1 MKVNF
6 DKKEKNKVY
15 FNVDV
20 DWKEFE
26 PKIDEA
32 YKKMR
37 SKFNIPGFRKGKVP
51 KMIIEQNYGVQVFY
65 DEAINIMLQDIYPK
79 ALEELDLKVVDQP
92 DVDVKDFKEN
102 EKINFTFEVEVVP
115 EFELPNFEEMEVEDV
130 KEEFDKE
137 VVTNEIERLRNEN
150 ARYTIVED
158 RKTKKGDIVKLDFK
172 GYVNNEAFQGGEAK
186 DYELEIGSN
195 SFIPGFEDQLIDRAI
210 GEEFDV
216 NVKFPEEYHAEDL
229 KGKDAKFIC
238 KINEIKVKEL
248 PELDDNFASDVSE
261 FDTLKEFKADLRK
274 KLKAQFNEMVDTQRE
289 NKVLDKVIEE
299 TKFDVPN
306 RMIEDEVENEL
317 RNFQYRLQAQ
327 GLNYDDYKKYTGKT
341 DDEIK
346 ETFKEPAEKRVKLGL
361 ILEKYAKDNKIKATK
376 RDYDKELDKLA
387 EMYKAEDKEEFKKS
401 MSEGSLEFLDRGILN
416 SKSIDDIKKKSK
428 IYLMR

>member
-1 MKVNF
+1 
-6 DKKEKNKVY
+6 
-15 FNVDV
+15 
-20 DWKEFE
+20 
-26 PKIDEA
+26 
-32 YKKMR
+32 
-37 SKFNIPGFRKGKVP
+37 
-51 KMIIEQNYGVQVFY
+51 MIIEQNYGVQVFY
-65 DEAINIMLQDIYPK
+65 DEAINIMLQEIYPK

-102 EKINFTFEVEVVP
+102 ESINFTFEVEVVP
-115 EFELPNFEEMEVEDV
+115 EFELPNFEEIEVEDV

-150 ARYTIVED
+150 ARYTIIED

-172 GYVNNEAFQGGEAK
+172 GYVDNEAFQGGEAK

-195 SFIPGFEDQLIDRAI
+195 SFIPGFEDQLVDRAI

-216 NVKFPEEYHAEDL
+216 NVKFPEEYHSEDL

-274 KLKAQFNEMVDTQRE
+274 KLKAQFNEMVDAQRE
-289 NKVLDKVIEE
+289 NKVLDKVLEE

-361 ILEKYAKDNKIKATK
+361 ILEKYAKENKIKATK

-387 EMYKAEDKEEFKKS
+387 EMYKAEDKEEFKKT
-401 MSEGSLEFLDRGILN
+401 MSEGSLEF
-416 SKSIDDIKKKSK
+416 
-428 IYLMR
+428 

>member
-6 DKKEKNKVY
+6 DKREKNKVY

-20 DWKEFE
+20 DWKDFE

-32 YKKMR
+32 YKKIR

-65 DEAINIMLQDIYPK
+65 DEAINIMLQEIYPK

-102 EKINFTFEVEVVP
+102 ENINFTFEVEVVP
-115 EFELPNFEEMEVEDV
+115 EFELPNFEEIEVEDV

-150 ARYTIVED
+150 ARYTIIED

-172 GYVNNEAFQGGEAK
+172 GYVDNEAFQGGEAK

-195 SFIPGFEDQLIDRAI
+195 SFIPGFEDQLVDRAI

-238 KINEIKVKEL
+238 TINEIKVKEL

-274 KLKAQFNEMVDTQRE
+274 KLKAQFNEMIDAQRE

-327 GLNYDDYKKYTGKT
+327 GLNYEDYKKYTGNT
-341 DDEIK
+341 DEEIK
-346 ETFKEPAEKRVKLGL
+346 ETFKEPAKKRVKLGL
-361 ILEKYAKDNKIKATK
+361 ILEKYAQENKLKATK

-387 EMYKAEDKEEFKKS
+387 EMYKAEDKEEFKKT

-416 SKSIDDIKKKSK
+416 SKAIEDIKKKVK
-428 IYLMR
+428 YI

>member
-32 YKKMR
+32 YKKIR

-65 DEAINIMLQDIYPK
+65 DEAINICLQEIYPK

-216 NVKFPEEYHAEDL
+216 NVKFPEEYHSEEL

-416 SKSIDDIKKKSK
+416 SKSIDDIKKKVK
-428 IYLMR
+428 YI

>member
-6 DKKEKNKVY
+6 DKREKNKVY

-20 DWKEFE
+20 DWKDFE

-32 YKKMR
+32 YKKIR

-65 DEAINIMLQDIYPK
+65 DEAINIMLQEIYPK
-79 ALEELDLKVVDQP
+79 TLEELDLKVVDQP

-102 EKINFTFEVEVVP
+102 ENINFTFEVEVVP
-115 EFELPNFEEMEVEDV
+115 EFELPNFEEIEVEDV

-150 ARYTIVED
+150 ARYTIIED

-172 GYVNNEAFQGGEAK
+172 GYVDNEAFQGGEAK

-195 SFIPGFEDQLIDRAI
+195 SFIPGFEDQLVDRAI

-216 NVKFPEEYHAEDL
+216 NVKFPEDYHAEDL

-238 KINEIKVKEL
+238 TINEIKVKEL

-274 KLKAQFNEMVDTQRE
+274 KLKAQFNEMIDAQRE

-327 GLNYDDYKKYTGKT
+327 GLNYEDYKKYTGNT
-341 DDEIK
+341 DEEIK
-346 ETFKEPAEKRVKLGL
+346 KTFKEPAEKRVKLGL
-361 ILEKYAKDNKIKATK
+361 ILEKYAQENKLKATK

-416 SKSIDDIKKKSK
+416 SKAIDDIKKKVK
-428 IYLMR
+428 YI

>member
-6 DKKEKNKVY
+6 DKREKNKVY

-20 DWKEFE
+20 DWKDFE

-32 YKKMR
+32 YKKIK

-65 DEAINIMLQDIYPK
+65 DEAINIMLQEIYPK

-102 EKINFTFEVEVVP
+102 ENINFTFEVEVVP
-115 EFELPNFEEMEVEDV
+115 EFELPNFEEIEVEDV

-150 ARYTIVED
+150 ARYTIIED

-172 GYVNNEAFQGGEAK
+172 GYVDNEAFQGGEAK

-195 SFIPGFEDQLIDRAI
+195 SFIPGFEDQLVDRAI

-238 KINEIKVKEL
+238 TINEIKVKEL

-274 KLKAQFNEMVDTQRE
+274 KLKAQFNEMIDAQRE

-327 GLNYDDYKKYTGKT
+327 GLNYEDYKKYTGNT
-341 DDEIK
+341 DEEIK
-346 ETFKEPAEKRVKLGL
+346 KTFKEPAEKRVKLGL
-361 ILEKYAKDNKIKATK
+361 ILEKYAQENKLKATK

-387 EMYKAEDKEEFKKS
+387 EMYKAEDKEEFKKT

-416 SKSIDDIKKKSK
+416 SKAIDDIKKKVK
-428 IYLMR
+428 YI

>member
-20 DWKEFE
+20 DWKDFE

-32 YKKMR
+32 YKKIR
-37 SKFNIPGFRKGKVP
+37 SKFSIPGFRKGKVP

-65 DEAINIMLQDIYPK
+65 DEAINIMLQEIYPK

-102 EKINFTFEVEVVP
+102 ENINFTFEVEVVP
-115 EFELPNFEEMEVEDV
+115 EFELPNFEEIEVKDI

-150 ARYTIVED
+150 ARYTIIED

-172 GYVNNEAFQGGEAK
+172 GYVDNEAFQGGEAK

-195 SFIPGFEDQLIDRAI
+195 SFIPGFEDQLVDRAI

-238 KINEIKVKEL
+238 TINEIKVKEL

-274 KLKAQFNEMVDTQRE
+274 KLKAQFNEMIDAQRE

-327 GLNYDDYKKYTGKT
+327 GLNYEDYKKYTGNT
-341 DDEIK
+341 DEEIK

-361 ILEKYAKDNKIKATK
+361 ILEKYAKENKLKATK

-416 SKSIDDIKKKSK
+416 SKAIDDIKKKVK
-428 IYLMR
+428 YI

>member
-6 DKKEKNKVY
+6 DKREKNKVY

-20 DWKEFE
+20 DWKDFE

-32 YKKMR
+32 YKKIR

-65 DEAINIMLQDIYPK
+65 DEAINIMLQEIYPK

-102 EKINFTFEVEVVP
+102 ENINFTFVVEVVP
-115 EFELPNFEEMEVEDV
+115 EFELPNFEEIEVEDV

-150 ARYTIVED
+150 ARYTIIED

-172 GYVNNEAFQGGEAK
+172 GYVDNEAFQGGEAK

-195 SFIPGFEDQLIDRAI
+195 SFIPGFEDQLVDRAI

-229 KGKDAKFIC
+229 KGKDVKFIC
-238 KINEIKVKEL
+238 TINEIKVKEL

-274 KLKAQFNEMVDTQRE
+274 KLKAQFNEMIDAQRE

-327 GLNYDDYKKYTGKT
+327 GLNYEDYKKYTGNT
-341 DDEIK
+341 DEEIK

-361 ILEKYAKDNKIKATK
+361 ILEKYAQENKLKATK

-387 EMYKAEDKEEFKKS
+387 EMYKAEDKEEFKKT

-416 SKSIDDIKKKSK
+416 SKAIDDIKKKVK
-428 IYLMR
+428 YI

>member
-6 DKKEKNKVY
+6 DKREKNKVY
-15 FNVDV
+15 FNVDI
-20 DWKEFE
+20 DWKDFE

-32 YKKMR
+32 YKKIR

-65 DEAINIMLQDIYPK
+65 DEAINIMLQEIYPK

-102 EKINFTFEVEVVP
+102 ENINFTFEVEVVP
-115 EFELPNFEEMEVEDV
+115 EFELPNFEEIEVEDV

-150 ARYTIVED
+150 ARYTIIED

-172 GYVNNEAFQGGEAK
+172 GYVDNEAFQGGEAK

-195 SFIPGFEDQLIDRAI
+195 SFIPGFEDQLVDRAI

-238 KINEIKVKEL
+238 TINEIKVKEL

-274 KLKAQFNEMVDTQRE
+274 KLKAQFNEMIDAQRE
-289 NKVLDKVIEE
+289 NKALDKVIEE

-327 GLNYDDYKKYTGKT
+327 GLNYEDYKKYTGNT
-341 DDEIK
+341 DEEIK

-361 ILEKYAKDNKIKATK
+361 ILEKYAKENKLKATK

-387 EMYKAEDKEEFKKS
+387 EMYKAEDKEEFKKT

-416 SKSIDDIKKKSK
+416 SKAIDDIKKKIK
-428 IYLMR
+428 YI

>member
-51 KMIIEQNYGVQVFY
+51 KMIIEQNYGIQVFY

-306 RMIEDEVENEL
+306 RMIEDEIENEL

-416 SKSIDDIKKKSK
+416 SKSIDDIKKKVK
-428 IYLMR
+428 YI

>member
-65 DEAINIMLQDIYPK
+65 DEAINICLQEIYPK
-79 ALEELDLKVVDQP
+79 VLEELDLKVVDQP

-248 PELDDNFASDVSE
+248 PELDDDFASDVSE

-346 ETFKEPAEKRVKLGL
+346 DTFKEPAEKRVKLGL

-416 SKSIDDIKKKSK
+416 SKSIDDIKKKVK
-428 IYLMR
+428 YI

>member
-26 PKIDEA
+26 SKIDEA

-306 RMIEDEVENEL
+306 RMIEDEIENEL

-416 SKSIDDIKKKSK
+416 SKSIDDIKKKVK
-428 IYLMR
+428 YI

>member
-6 DKKEKNKVY
+6 DKREKNKVY

-20 DWKEFE
+20 DWKDFE

-32 YKKMR
+32 YKKIR

-65 DEAINIMLQDIYPK
+65 DEAINIMLQEIYPK

-102 EKINFTFEVEVVP
+102 ENINFTFEVEVVP
-115 EFELPNFEEMEVEDV
+115 EFELPNFEEIEVEDV

-150 ARYTIVED
+150 ARYTIIED

-172 GYVNNEAFQGGEAK
+172 GYVDNEAFQGGEAK

-195 SFIPGFEDQLIDRAI
+195 SFIPGFEDQLVDRAI

-238 KINEIKVKEL
+238 TINEIKVKEL

-274 KLKAQFNEMVDTQRE
+274 KLKAQFNEMIDAQRE

-327 GLNYDDYKKYTGKT
+327 GLNYEDYKKYTGNT
-341 DDEIK
+341 DEEIK
-346 ETFKEPAEKRVKLGL
+346 KTFKEPAEKRVKLGL
-361 ILEKYAKDNKIKATK
+361 ILEKYAQENKLKATK

-387 EMYKAEDKEEFKKS
+387 EMYKAEDKEEFKKT

-416 SKSIDDIKKKSK
+416 SKAIDDIKKKVK
-428 IYLMR
+428 YI

>member
-248 PELDDNFASDVSE
+248 PELDDDFASDVSE

-346 ETFKEPAEKRVKLGL
+346 DTFKEPAEKRVKLGL

-416 SKSIDDIKKKSK
+416 SKSIDDIKKKVK
-428 IYLMR
+428 YI

>member
-32 YKKMR
+32 YKKIR
-37 SKFNIPGFRKGKVP
+37 SKFNVPGFRKGKVP
-51 KMIIEQNYGVQVFY
+51 KMIIEKNYGVQVFY
-65 DEAINIMLQDIYPK
+65 DEAINICLQEIYPK

-115 EFELPNFEEMEVEDV
+115 EFELPNIEELEVEDV
-130 KEEFDKE
+130 KDEFDKE
-137 VVTNEIERLRNEN
+137 VVKNEIERLRNEN
-150 ARYTIVED
+150 ARYTIIED

-172 GYVNNEAFQGGEAK
+172 GYLNNEAFQGGEAK

-195 SFIPGFEDQLIDRAI
+195 SFIPGFEDQFIDRAI
-210 GEEFDV
+210 GDEFDV
-216 NVKFPEEYHAEDL
+216 NVKFPEDYHAEDL
-229 KGKDAKFIC
+229 KGKDLKYIC

-248 PELDDNFASDVSE
+248 PKLDDDFASDVSE
-261 FDTLKEFKADLRK
+261 FETLKEFKADLKK
-274 KLKAQFNEMVDTQRE
+274 KLKAQFDEMIDTQRE

-306 RMIEDEVENEL
+306 RMIEDEIENEL

-327 GLNYDDYKKYTGKT
+327 GLNYDDYKKYTNKT

-346 ETFKEPAEKRVKLGL
+346 ETFKEAAEKRVKLGL
-361 ILEKYAKDNKIKATK
+361 ILEKYAKENKIKATK
-376 RDYDKELDKLA
+376 RDYDKELDKMA
-387 EMYKAEDKEEFKKS
+387 DMYKAEDKEEFKNK
-401 MSEGSLEFLDRGILN
+401 MREGSLEFLDRGILN
-416 SKSIDDIKKKSK
+416 SKSIDDIKKKIK
-428 IYLMR
+428 YI

>member
-416 SKSIDDIKKKSK
+416 SKSIDDIKKKVK
-428 IYLMR
+428 YI

>member
-195 SFIPGFEDQLIDRAI
+195 SFIPGFEDQLIDRAM

-416 SKSIDDIKKKSK
+416 SKSIDDIKKKVK
-428 IYLMR
+428 YI

>member
-115 EFELPNFEEMEVEDV
+115 EFELPNFEEMEVEDI

-150 ARYTIVED
+150 ARYTIIED

-416 SKSIDDIKKKSK
+416 SKSIDDIKKKVK
-428 IYLMR
+428 YI